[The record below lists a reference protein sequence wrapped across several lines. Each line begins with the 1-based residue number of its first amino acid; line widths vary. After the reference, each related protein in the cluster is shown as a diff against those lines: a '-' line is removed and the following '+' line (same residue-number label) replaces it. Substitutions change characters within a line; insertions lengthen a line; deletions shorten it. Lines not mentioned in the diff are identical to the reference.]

1 MCKVE
6 SVHFFS
12 YSILENSVWTKMH
25 RSGISM
31 KLSHGLKKMDS
42 VITEINFEVEQ
53 ILHIRFVRIVVLYK

>member
-1 MCKVE
+1 
-6 SVHFFS
+6 
-12 YSILENSVWTKMH
+12 MH

-53 ILHIRFVRIVVLYK
+53 ILHIRFVRIVVLYNL